1 MDGCAAQVNF
11 TLGFYSKVH
20 FSGNV
25 WRKKKTDG
33 RGDFSSQCHTNGI
46 HPQQQI
52 YSWCSHPGDRLP
64 QRQEKQ
70 SRADRKSP
78 EQWSN
83 VFSVK
88 LLVIFMGQEFI
99 TALLKNVESKNFNFE
114 YKKKQ
119 NIVCDS
125 YKAVEIPY
133 LYMRIEAP
141 GLYQYLFEKYYQ

>member
-1 MDGCAAQVNF
+1 
-11 TLGFYSKVH
+11 
-20 FSGNV
+20 
-25 WRKKKTDG
+25 
-33 RGDFSSQCHTNGI
+33 
-46 HPQQQI
+46 
-52 YSWCSHPGDRLP
+52 
-64 QRQEKQ
+64 
-70 SRADRKSP
+70 
-78 EQWSN
+78 
-83 VFSVK
+83 
-88 LLVIFMGQEFI
+88 MGQEFI